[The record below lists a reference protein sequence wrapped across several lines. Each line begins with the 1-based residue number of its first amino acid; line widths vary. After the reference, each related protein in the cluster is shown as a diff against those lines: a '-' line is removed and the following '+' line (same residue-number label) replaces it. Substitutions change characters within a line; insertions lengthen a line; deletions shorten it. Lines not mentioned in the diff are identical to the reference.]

1 MHDCLCDGAID
12 VTTSLP
18 AGDLHDRPRSV
29 WRTELTK
36 GHKIPKNNLSD
47 DGIKAEQQINDDGR
61 SLPHRG
67 SEGPLRFRP
76 ARWMARRCA
85 PYNETG
91 AAWCQPSLLRC
102 IKCLRC
108 KGFCMVRAGCLRYS
122 IAYGPKLGPH
132 RARTRQQWSS
142 IIAGPRIGL
151 VSNASACHQQFDEA
165 AYLAG
170 PP

>member
-108 KGFCMVRAGCLRYS
+108 KGFLH
-122 IAYGPKLGPH
+122 GPSWLFALFHRIRPQARPPQGQNAAAVEFDYRRPSH
-132 RARTRQQWSS
+132 RARQQRERLSS
-142 IIAGPRIGL
+142 T
-151 VSNASACHQQFDEA
+151 V
-165 AYLAG
+165 
-170 PP
+170 